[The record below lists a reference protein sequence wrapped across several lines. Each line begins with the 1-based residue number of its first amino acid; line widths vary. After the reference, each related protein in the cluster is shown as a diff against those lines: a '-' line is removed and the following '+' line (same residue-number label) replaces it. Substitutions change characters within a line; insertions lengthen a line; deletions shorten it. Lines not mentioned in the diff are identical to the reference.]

1 MQQGGVLGTLV
12 RNEFDAKVRMM
23 CKVTS
28 ALPIG
33 EMELIRNIDALSIVC
48 MGVQCMLRSNGGAG
62 TNQVISFIRNH
73 PSITQSKSNAIYYRQ
88 DHLTIYLLR
97 NCMYGSLCVR
107 QLRHS
112 HRDVPEYLCR
122 IGYI

>member
-1 MQQGGVLGTLV
+1 MQQGGVLGTPV
-12 RNEFDAKVRMM
+12 RNEFDAKVRLM

-28 ALPIG
+28 ALPTG

-73 PSITQSKSNAIYYRQ
+73 PSITQIEC
-88 DHLTIYLLR
+88 HLLQTRPFNDLLTKKLHVWFT
-97 NCMYGSLCVR
+97 LC
-107 QLRHS
+107 
-112 HRDVPEYLCR
+112 PTTPT
-122 IGYI
+122 